1 MSGEVAGHA
10 SSMENVTLILASA
23 CEPAGPPLWT
33 QPPSA
38 WSSLAFVVAGAWILV
53 AAWRRREG
61 PDARGEPSVS
71 PTPLTLGVLTI
82 LIGVGSAV
90 QHGPAPPWNPVL
102 HDPPL
107 MGALAL
113 VAADAAA
120 DLTGRP
126 LRAWWWLAPTALV
139 VVLAAL
145 APSASAAT
153 QAATAAVA
161 VTISLLRV
169 YRRPRVRRRTLA
181 ALAVL
186 ALGGLVGALSRP
198 GRPWCVP
205 DGWLDGALSG
215 HAVWHLLAAI
225 ALVVLAPAVG
235 QRAEGPR

>member
-1 MSGEVAGHA
+1 MVS
-10 SSMENVTLILASA
+10 VTLILASV

-38 WSSLAFVVAGAWILV
+38 WSSLAFVAAGAWILM
-53 AAWRRREG
+53 AAWRRGEG
-61 PDARGEPSVS
+61 PAARGGT
-71 PTPLTLGVLTI
+71 TPLPAQVALGVLTI
-82 LIGVGSAV
+82 LVGVGSAV

-120 DLTGRP
+120 DLTGRR
-126 LRAWWWLAPTALV
+126 LRTWWWLAPTALV

-145 APSASAAT
+145 SPSGSAAA

-161 VTISLLRV
+161 VAISLVRAD
-169 YRRPRVRRRTLA
+169 RRPGVRRRTLA
-181 ALAVL
+181 ALSVL
-186 ALGGLVGALSRP
+186 ALGSLVGALSRP
-198 GRPWCVP
+198 GQPWCAP
-205 DGWLDGALSG
+205 GGWLDGALSG
-215 HAVWHLLAAI
+215 HAVWHVLAAA
-225 ALVVLAPAVG
+225 ALVVLAPIVG